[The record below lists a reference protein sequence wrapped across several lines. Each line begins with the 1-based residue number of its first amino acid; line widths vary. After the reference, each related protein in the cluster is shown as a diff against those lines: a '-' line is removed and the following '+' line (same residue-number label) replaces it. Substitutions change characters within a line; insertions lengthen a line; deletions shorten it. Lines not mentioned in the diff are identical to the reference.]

1 MPFQLLVVR
10 GRSASTALK
19 LISGLTTVGRTDECQ
34 IRIRSSQVSRRHCEL
49 FEKQG
54 SLVVKDLGS
63 SNGTFVNGK
72 KVRGEKVLEPG
83 DELTVGQVTLKVARV
98 GEAPPPPRTPAKSTD
113 TAVAEAISVD
123 DDAAADEF
131 EIDFDFD
138 DLPVA
143 EEASAG
149 AGAGGGAAAAKP
161 KAKAPATETVKTPEP
176 EIEVADEA
184 IADFLLDIKL
194 DDEE

>member
-1 MPFQLLVVR
+1 MPFQLHVVR
-10 GRSASTALK
+10 GRSASTTLR
-19 LISGLTTVGRTDECQ
+19 LTSGVTTVGRTDDCQ

-49 FEKQG
+49 YEKRG
-54 SLVVKDLGS
+54 GLVVKDLGS

-98 GEAPPPPRTPAKSTD
+98 GEAPPARPPVKSTE
-113 TAVAEAISVD
+113 TAVAEAVSVED
-123 DDAAADEF
+123 DVAEEF

-138 DLPVA
+138 DMPAAEDVA
-143 EEASAG
+143 ADTPPPKPKAPAAEKPKAPAAG
-149 AGAGGGAAAAKP
+149 
-161 KAKAPATETVKTPEP
+161 KAKAPEP
-176 EIEVADEA
+176 EIQVADEA